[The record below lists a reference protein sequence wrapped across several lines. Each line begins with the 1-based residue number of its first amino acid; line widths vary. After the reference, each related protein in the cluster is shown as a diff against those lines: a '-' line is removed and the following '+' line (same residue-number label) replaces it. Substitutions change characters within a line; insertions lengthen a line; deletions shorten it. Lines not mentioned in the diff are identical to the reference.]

1 MSKKNMDN
9 KNRWRN
15 KTIAFRMSP
24 EESELLNKFV
34 SISGLTKQ
42 DYIISRVLKRD
53 IVVVGNPRTYKALRN
68 LLYEVLK
75 ELKRIERFDSE
86 NDELI
91 CLISQ
96 INFTL
101 NGFVCS

>member
-9 KNRWRN
+9 KNCWRS

-34 SISGLTKQ
+34 SISGYTKQ

-53 IVVVGNPRTYKALRN
+53 IVVLGNPRTYKALRN
-68 LLYEVLK
+68 LLYEVLN
-75 ELKRIERFDSE
+75 ELKRIECFDSE
-86 NDELI
+86 HDELI
-91 CLISQ
+91 CLI
-96 INFTL
+96 
-101 NGFVCS
+101 

>member
-9 KNRWRN
+9 KNRWRS

-34 SISGLTKQ
+34 SISGYTKQ
-42 DYIISRVLKRD
+42 DYIISRVLKWD
-53 IVVVGNPRTYKALRN
+53 IVVLGNPRTYKALRN
-68 LLYEVLK
+68 LLYEVLN
-75 ELKRIERFDSE
+75 ELKRIECFDSE
-86 NDELI
+86 HDELI

-96 INFTL
+96 INLTL
-101 NGFVCS
+101 NGFTCN